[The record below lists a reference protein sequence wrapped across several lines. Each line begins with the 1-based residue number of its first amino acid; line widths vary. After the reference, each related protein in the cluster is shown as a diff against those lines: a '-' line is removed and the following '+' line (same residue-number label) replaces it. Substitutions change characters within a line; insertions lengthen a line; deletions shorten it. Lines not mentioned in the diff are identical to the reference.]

1 MKLVRDAT
9 PRDLD
14 SIQEFLQAYVD
25 EFWERPYPRPEPSS
39 DYLATGKVMV
49 AEEAGE
55 VIGMAKGVIDQGCGH
70 VSFIYVDPSKRGRGS
85 GRALLRVLGEWFT
98 EQDVVAVTLGVDASN
113 PDALAFWERL
123 GFREFHRELSTPL
136 DAFKQRL

>member
-1 MKLVRDAT
+1 VTVRDAT

-25 EFWERPYPRPEPSS
+25 EFWDRPYPPPEPSP
-39 DYLATGKVMV
+39 DYLATGNVIV
-49 AEEAGE
+49 AEEGGE
-55 VIGMAKGVIDQGCGH
+55 VVGMAKGILDRGCGH
-70 VSFIYVDPSKRGRGS
+70 VSFIYVDPLKRGRGS
-85 GRALLRVLGEWFT
+85 GRALLEALGEWFA
-98 EQDVVAVTLGVDASN
+98 EQKVGAVTLGVDASN

-136 DAFKQRL
+136 DSFTERL